1 MKKSFMKL
9 HGAMALMMKRIGELS
24 NDPETIRILQEGKQ
38 NLEIAY
44 STRYPGLIYIINSV
58 KCFDQLCMLG
68 DLARKMCEVIDL
80 DEEYQRIKDMPEAE
94 DMHDVLY
101 DRNHSVMWLANQI
114 EHYNM
119 PVEDVDYDE
128 ECCSYYEYSTNISD
142 AKVMLKVQRV
152 YTRDWDGRNKT
163 HTEITVT
170 ANYKTYFK
178 EYVIT
183 YNPKCYDKSA
193 LAKSVEATIKKAVE
207 EIELD

>member
-24 NDPETIRILQEGKQ
+24 NDPETTRILQEGKQ

-101 DRNHSVMWLANQI
+101 DR
-114 EHYNM
+114 
-119 PVEDVDYDE
+119 
-128 ECCSYYEYSTNISD
+128 
-142 AKVMLKVQRV
+142 R
-152 YTRDWDGRNKT
+152 
-163 HTEITVT
+163 
-170 ANYKTYFK
+170 
-178 EYVIT
+178 
-183 YNPKCYDKSA
+183 
-193 LAKSVEATIKKAVE
+193 IKKYY
-207 EIELD
+207 ICNDNQLGY